1 MSRPRREPSANARRR
16 RLAAVLEGCSPN
28 AAVMS
33 RRAPVGRRRH
43 RSGALRYAKAVAPAE
58 RASALLAR

>member
-1 MSRPRREPSANARRR
+1 MSRPRREPSANARR

-33 RRAPVGRRRH
+33 RRAPVGRRH